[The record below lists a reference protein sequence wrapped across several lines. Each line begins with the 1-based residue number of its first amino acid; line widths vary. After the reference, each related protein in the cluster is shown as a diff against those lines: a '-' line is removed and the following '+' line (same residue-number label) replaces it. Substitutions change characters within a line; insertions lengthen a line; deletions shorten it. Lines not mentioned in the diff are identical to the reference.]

1 MRIGRWPLIGDRPS
15 RARAAARSEARTPL
29 QASRYDF
36 TVGVWLRRYGLP
48 KEIST
53 EGLSESVTIMS
64 CASESGS
71 AMLPRH
77 EMGRTPAANT
87 TAGGGRDAPAPR
99 GEAGS
104 P

>member
-36 TVGVWLRRYGLP
+36 TVGGWVRRYGLP

-53 EGLSESVTIMS
+53 EGLSESVTIMR

-71 AMLPRH
+71 AMVPRH
-77 EMGRTPAANT
+77 EMGRTPDANT
-87 TAGGGRDAPAPR
+87 TAALPAATVPPQPAHWAP
-99 GEAGS
+99 
-104 P
+104 